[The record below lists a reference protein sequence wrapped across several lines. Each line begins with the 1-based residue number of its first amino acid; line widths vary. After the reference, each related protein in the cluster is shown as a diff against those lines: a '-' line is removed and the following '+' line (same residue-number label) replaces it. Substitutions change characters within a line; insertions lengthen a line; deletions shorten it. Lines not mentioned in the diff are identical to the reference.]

1 MTCNEFESYCLRGDE
16 ETLATLRA
24 HMDSCSECKSR
35 LEEHEMLSVLAA
47 GSRERVRSPSLWPRI
62 EEALS
67 SERKASLSSRPRMAV
82 LALAAAAAVLLIALP
97 PMFWLNHG
105 RPVSLIL
112 DDAESSVINGEQE
125 RLEQELERLEPV
137 FRQRIEQDGRS
148 RNVLNVKMER
158 LDSNIETCRRRY
170 SRNRLNRGVMAA
182 LLGALLMKLNLIEE
196 YVSR

>member
-1 MTCNEFESYCLRGDE
+1 MTCKEFESCCLSGDA
-16 ETLATLRA
+16 ETLASLRA
-24 HMDSCSECKSR
+24 HMESCSECR
-35 LEEHEMLSVLAA
+35 TRFEEHEMLSALAA
-47 GSRERVRSPSLWPRI
+47 GSRELVRSPTLWPRI

-67 SERKASLSSRPRMAV
+67 SERKASLSSRPRMAI

-97 PMFWLNHG
+97 PMFWLNNG
-105 RPVSLIL
+105 KPVSLIL
-112 DDAESSVINGEQE
+112 DDAEASVIHGEQQ

-137 FRQRIEQDGRS
+137 FRRRIEQDGRS

-170 SRNRLNRGVMAA
+170 SRNRLNRGVRTA
-182 LLGALLMKLNLIEE
+182 LLGALLMKLNIIEE